1 MNCKSS
7 HTTGRWQAI
16 ALPVALLLTLVA
28 CDRREA
34 PVDPAFKHPPP
45 NTAAPTAQYPA
56 TTPGDTTYSS
66 HRPGPE
72 AKDTGTETGK
82 AEGGS
87 GNAATDQEPGG
98 GQLTDSGSAAALSRP
113 RADGKEK

>member
-16 ALPVALLLTLVA
+16 ALPAALLLTLIA

-34 PVDPAFKHPPP
+34 PVDPAFKSPPP

-56 TTPGDTTYSS
+56 SAPADRTT
-66 HRPGPE
+66 
-72 AKDTGTETGK
+72 
-82 AEGGS
+82 
-87 GNAATDQEPGG
+87 TDPFNESR
-98 GQLTDSGSAAALSRP
+98 SGSKGQRQH
-113 RADGKEK
+113 

>member
-7 HTTGRWQAI
+7 HTTGRWQPL
-16 ALPVALLLTLVA
+16 ALSAALLLTLVA

-34 PVDPAFKHPPP
+34 PIDPAFKNPPP

-56 TTPGDTTYSS
+56 TTPGDTTDPYGP
-66 HRPGPE
+66 RPE
-72 AKDTGTETGK
+72 AKDKGGADAGK

-87 GNAATDQEPGG
+87 GNVASDNEPDGG
-98 GQLTDSGSAAALSRP
+98 PLTDSSSAAGPSRT
-113 RADGKEK
+113 REDEK